1 MLAVW
6 VMDQDSGSEWKIGR
20 DEHFEQMTKDRMN
33 ERFAKITFDV
43 LNKDGSTEKG
53 SSGGSKA
60 LCLSGVTNG
69 SKSGLSV
76 VADQAEGCGDTCSSP
91 APNIDPNPAPI
102 MIDWTTLTI
111 LEDDGGGEPHQIADE
126 DQVYDAMGFM
136 EVDATMEAEER
147 TEDPQRKEVIA
158 NRTFLLQNLNY
169 VYNVR
174 PKSMS
179 S

>member
-1 MLAVW
+1 
-6 VMDQDSGSEWKIGR
+6 
-20 DEHFEQMTKDRMN
+20 
-33 ERFAKITFDV
+33 
-43 LNKDGSTEKG
+43 
-53 SSGGSKA
+53 
-60 LCLSGVTNG
+60 
-69 SKSGLSV
+69 
-76 VADQAEGCGDTCSSP
+76 
-91 APNIDPNPAPI
+91 